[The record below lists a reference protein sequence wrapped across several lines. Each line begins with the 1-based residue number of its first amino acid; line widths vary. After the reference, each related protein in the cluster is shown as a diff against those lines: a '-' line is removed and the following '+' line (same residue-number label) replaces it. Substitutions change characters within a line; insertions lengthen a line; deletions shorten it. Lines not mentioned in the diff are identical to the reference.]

1 MNTAD
6 KQHLLSHPLAVIGL
20 VFAVLGGMLFVFF
33 LVLDAAT
40 EVSNPYASLLN
51 FIVAPAV
58 VLLGV
63 GLVLLSIWRQVHLA
77 RRRGERIA
85 LRFSIDASSPHFRR
99 VVYGGFGVFAVLLI
113 IVGYTGVKAYHTV
126 ESVDFC
132 GKTCHAVMEPQ
143 YVAYQNS
150 PHARVKCVEC
160 HVGSGF
166 EHWIKS
172 KIAGVRQIYA
182 AVTESHEKPIPTPVH
197 TLRPA
202 QETCESCHWPRQFYG
217 RKFVTHTYYKTD
229 ELNSPW
235 TVDLLIKIGGG
246 NPRTGKLEGIHWH
259 MLEGNTVEY
268 IALDEKRQQIPWVRV
283 VRADGEV
290 ITYTQD
296 VSGEEEEEEE
306 EEEEGG
312 GEDTIPD
319 PDDPDI
325 TVRRFDCMDCH
336 NRPSHQFLPP
346 AKAVNLAL
354 SQRRISPELPYVRKK
369 AVELLMADYDDREVV
384 EDLIPTALT
393 AFYQEHYPEI
403 AENKAEDI
411 DKAGKALVVLYRE
424 NFFPEMKT
432 DYRSRINNLSH
443 FTDSGCFRC
452 HNGNMVNNKGER
464 LEKNC
469 SNCHLIVA
477 QGPSANLVDLQQ
489 DIRGLK
495 FKHPE
500 KGGAW
505 KRLECTECH
514 TSDSGY

>member
-1 MNTAD
+1 
-6 KQHLLSHPLAVIGL
+6 
-20 VFAVLGGMLFVFF
+20 
-33 LVLDAAT
+33 
-40 EVSNPYASLLN
+40 
-51 FIVAPAV
+51 
-58 VLLGV
+58 
-63 GLVLLSIWRQVHLA
+63 
-77 RRRGERIA
+77 
-85 LRFSIDASSPHFRR
+85 
-99 VVYGGFGVFAVLLI
+99 
-113 IVGYTGVKAYHTV
+113 
-126 ESVDFC
+126 
-132 GKTCHAVMEPQ
+132 
-143 YVAYQNS
+143 
-150 PHARVKCVEC
+150 
-160 HVGSGF
+160 
-166 EHWIKS
+166 
-172 KIAGVRQIYA
+172 
-182 AVTESHEKPIPTPVH
+182 
-197 TLRPA
+197 
-202 QETCESCHWPRQFYG
+202 
-217 RKFVTHTYYKTD
+217 
-229 ELNSPW
+229 
-235 TVDLLIKIGGG
+235 
-246 NPRTGKLEGIHWH
+246 
-259 MLEGNTVEY
+259 
-268 IALDEKRQQIPWVRV
+268 
-283 VRADGEV
+283 
-290 ITYTQD
+290 
-296 VSGEEEEEEE
+296 
-306 EEEEGG
+306 
-312 GEDTIPD
+312 
-319 PDDPDI
+319 
-325 TVRRFDCMDCH
+325 MDCH